1 MTINEA
7 VKQICKVPFAK
18 SNTRKVLKQ
27 FKEDLIEK
35 YEHRTIDG
43 WCCACESDQAFA
55 ECQPKDHEEIKKE
68 AHLQGYIKAG
78 DEVMTRIEDMIQAK
92 LKRNDNPI
100 LKAGLTYALTVIN
113 GL

>member
-7 VKQICKVPFAK
+7 VKQICKVPYAK
-18 SNTRKVLKQ
+18 SNTRKVLK
-27 FKEDLIEK
+27 E
-35 YEHRTIDG
+35 YTY
-43 WCCACESDQAFA
+43 
-55 ECQPKDHEEIKKE
+55 EIKKE

-100 LKAGLTYALTVIN
+100 LKAGLLYALTVIN